1 MFAGLFCGFLGLVS
15 AERSLSLA
23 AKRRLLFL
31 LLPPPPDGLGASHD
45 GFEGESWVEQEEEE
59 RKDEDEEEEEEEGLF
74 KVEDELSHHLRMA
87 DVAAGA

>member
-15 AERSLSLA
+15 AQRSLPLV
-23 AKRRLLFL
+23 AKGRLLFL

-45 GFEGESWVEQEEEE
+45 GFEGEWVEQ
-59 RKDEDEEEEEEEGLF
+59 DEDEDEDEEEGLF
-74 KVEDELSHHLRMA
+74 KVEDELSHHLCMA